1 MLRRRPAPIRSIC
14 RGWIAS
20 RRSLSFCDRPIT
32 PRLSWSTRA
41 PLTGNRPPPSQLPR
55 GGAAPQPAAGVGPSV
70 RRILPGEPVDR
81 LPDEV
86 GMADV
91 PGVLLDEVDQDA
103 PQAGCLTAGAAPPG
117 QLPQA
122 AGDQRLAD
130 R

>member
-20 RRSLSFCDRPIT
+20 RRSLSFCDRAIT

-41 PLTGNRPPPSQLPR
+41 PLTGNSSPPDHRYHPQLPR
-55 GGAAPQPAAGVGPSV
+55 AMATPQPAAAMWQSV

-103 PQAGCLTAGAAPPG
+103 PQA
-117 QLPQA
+117 
-122 AGDQRLAD
+122 
-130 R
+130 